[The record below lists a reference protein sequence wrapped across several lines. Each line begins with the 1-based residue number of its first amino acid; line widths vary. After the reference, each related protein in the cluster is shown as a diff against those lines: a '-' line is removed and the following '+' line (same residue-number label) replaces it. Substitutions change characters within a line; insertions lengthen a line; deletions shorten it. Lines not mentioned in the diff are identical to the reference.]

1 MRTLSAT
8 ALRAL
13 LHSETSGFF
22 PLLLELDHDSLSSP
36 IRIVNNNANLT
47 FGGNVYTAFPFR
59 FDFPDE
65 TEEGMANA
73 RLTVCNVDRT
83 MVEIIRNLPGRP
95 TVTAVAAFYFDE
107 GSPVFEQVA
116 AWEFVLANV
125 TYDKSIVSGE
135 LIYEDRLGIN
145 VPAHHMTPF
154 LFPGITG
161 MAR

>member
-13 LHSETSGFF
+13 AHSETSGLF
-22 PLLLELDHDSLSSP
+22 PFLLEIDHSSLAAP

-47 FGGNVYTAFPFR
+47 YGGNVYTAFPFR
-59 FDFPDE
+59 FDMPDE
-65 TEEGMANA
+65 NEDGMANA

-83 MVEIIRNLPGRP
+83 MVETIRNLTGRP
-95 TVTAVAAFYFDE
+95 TVSVVAAFYFNE

-125 TYDKSIVSGE
+125 VYNKSTVSGE
-135 LIYEDRLGIN
+135 LIYEDRLSVN
-145 VPAHHMTPF
+145 VPAHHMTANY
-154 LFPGITG
+154 FPGVTG
-161 MAR
+161 MVR